1 MALLAIVKT
10 VNLARTIQQALDC
23 HRRGQLPQAERLY
36 GDILAMR
43 PGYFEALHMLA
54 LIKMQRGEL
63 ATALRL
69 MSDALQARPKSPEA
83 LVNYGLVLH
92 GLGRNE
98 EAIAAFDHVLSIKKR
113 SVEAHNNRGAVLEKL
128 GRDEEALQA
137 FECAL
142 EIKSN
147 HGDALYNK
155 GSVLRK
161 LGRHEEALKCLDG
174 ALAVKPNYARAYN
187 NRGLALEGLNRSE
200 EAIAD
205 YDRALAIDA
214 NFGEAIN
221 NRANALQKLGRHAE
235 AVEWYDRALVA
246 NPAHAEVLNNRGS
259 ALAALGRHAEA
270 VASCSKATALNPNYA
285 NAQWNESLHRL
296 RLGDFAGGWEKYEW
310 RWKRPE
316 GLKKLRNFAQPRW
329 RGEPVAGKTVLL
341 YTEQGFGDTIQ
352 FARYAKLVVGQGARV
367 ILEVQPALKSLLV
380 PLGEGIQVVSHG
392 EELPNFD
399 MQCPLLSVPLAF
411 HTELATIPADV
422 PYLAVPSEQV
432 ERWSARMPP
441 RRGRRVGI
449 VWSGNATHADD
460 HNRSI
465 ALARLAPLFD
475 LPDVQLI
482 SLQKGLRDADAHT
495 LAAEPRIFDLAQHFV
510 DFNDTAAAIA
520 ALDLVISVDTSV
532 AHLAGALGKP
542 VWVLLPFCPDWRWLI
557 DRCDSPWYPSAEL
570 FRQPRIGDWESVIEQ
585 VRQKLSPGSEA
596 SSRGSHA
603 SPATAAEKETAAFAI
618 EPPLLIGN
626 PQLAAMAL
634 AGADLAPVWNG
645 LVTRATGKQP
655 DAAAFLDLATIAHIQ
670 GRPQDRA
677 ALRAKAFELSR
688 MFRLP
693 FTESAETVRV
703 LAFMAGGDYLAN
715 MPIDFLLAGS
725 SVRLDICYVAPG
737 LPLPQSLPE
746 HDAVFVAVAES
757 DENQPILAQLAS
769 LLRTWP
775 RPVINR
781 PERVASLT
789 RDGTYALLN
798 SVPGLVVPVNVRVDR
813 ARLESAAR
821 GDTRIDSIIGGQD
834 FPIIARPVDSHLGDG
849 LEKLDNPAAI
859 AAYLRQRAE
868 QQFYVAPFIDYRQR
882 DGFYRKYRVALIDE
896 RPYSVHMAVSRH
908 WMINYINADMK
919 ESAEKRAEEAHFM
932 AEFDQDFAVRHHS
945 ALAAIAKR
953 AGLDYLPFDCSETA
967 DGTLL
972 LFELGTN
979 MIVHAMDPPDI
990 FPYKRP
996 QMEKVFAAFQAM
1008 LRKRKDDPMATQH

>member
-1 MALLAIVKT
+1 MALLPPAKT
-10 VNLARTIQQALDC
+10 VNLAQRIQQALDY

-36 GDILAMR
+36 GDVLALR
-43 PGYFEALHMLA
+43 PDYFEALHMLA

-69 MSDALQARPKSPEA
+69 MSAALEARPKSPEA
-83 LVNYGLVLH
+83 LINYGLVLH

-98 EAIAAFDHVLSIKKR
+98 EAIAAFDQVLSIKKR

-137 FECAL
+137 FERAL
-142 EIKSN
+142 AIQSN

-161 LGRHEEALKCLDG
+161 LGRHAEALTCLDR
-174 ALAVKPNYARAYN
+174 ALAIKPNYVRAYN
-187 NRGLALEGLNRSE
+187 NRGLALEGLDRTE
-200 EAIAD
+200 DAIAD

-235 AVEWYDRALVA
+235 ALEWYDRALTI

-270 VASCSKATALNPNYA
+270 VASCSKATAINPNYA

-296 RLGDFAGGWEKYEW
+296 RLGDFATGLEKYEW
-310 RWKRPE
+310 RWMRAE
-316 GLKKLRNFAQPRW
+316 GLKKLRHFVEPRW
-329 RGEPVAGKTVLL
+329 QGEPLAGKTVLF
-341 YTEQGFGDTIQ
+341 YAEQGFGDTIQ
-352 FARYAKLVVGQGARV
+352 FARYAKLAAAQGAKV
-367 ILEVQPALKSLLV
+367 IFEVQPALKSLLA
-380 PLGEGIQVVSHG
+380 PLGDGIRVVGYG
-392 EELPNFD
+392 EELPHFD

-411 HTELATIPADV
+411 RTELATIPTGV
-422 PYLAVPSEQV
+422 PYLTLPREQV
-432 ERWSARMPP
+432 EQWSARMPP
-441 RRGRRVGI
+441 RGERRIGI
-449 VWSGNATHADD
+449 VWSGNSTHADD

-465 ALARLAPLFD
+465 ALKRLAPL
-475 LPDVQLI
+475 LEVPDVQFI
-482 SLQKGLRDADAHT
+482 SLQKGLRDADVQT

-510 DFNDTAAAIA
+510 DFSHTAAAIA

-542 VWVLLPFCPDWRWLI
+542 VWVLLPFCSDWRWLI
-557 DRCDSPWYPSAEL
+557 ERSDNPWYPSAQL
-570 FRQPRIGDWESVIEQ
+570 FRQPRIGDWDSVIEQ
-585 VRQKLSPGSEA
+585 VRQKLSPSSQA
-596 SSRGSHA
+596 SSQSSQGSPT
-603 SPATAAEKETAAFAI
+603 SAAEKEAVALAI
-618 EPPLLIGN
+618 EPPRLIGN
-626 PQLAAMAL
+626 PKLAAMAL

-645 LVTRATGKQP
+645 LVARASGEQP

-670 GRPQDRA
+670 GRPQDRT

-688 MFRLP
+688 VFRLP
-693 FTESAETVRV
+693 HVESAETVRL

-746 HDAVFVAVAES
+746 HDIVFVAVAES

-769 LLRTWP
+769 LLRAWP

-781 PERVASLT
+781 PERIAPLT

-798 SVPGLVVPVNVRVDR
+798 SAPGLVVPANMRVDR
-813 ARLESAAR
+813 ARLELVAR
-821 GDTRIDSIIGGQD
+821 GDIRVDSILDDED

-849 LEKLDNPAAI
+849 LEKLDDPVAI
-859 AAYLRQRAE
+859 ATYLHERPERH
-868 QQFYVAPFIDYRQR
+868 FYVAPFIDYRQR
-882 DGFYRKYRVALIDE
+882 DGFYRKYRVALIDG
-896 RPYSVHMAVSRH
+896 RPYAVHMAVSRH

-919 ESAEKRAEEAHFM
+919 ESAAKRAEEAHFM
-932 AEFDQDFAVRHHS
+932 AEFDQEFAVRHYN
-945 ALAAIAKR
+945 AFAAIAER
-953 AGLDYLPFDCSETA
+953 AGLDYLPFDCGETA
-967 DGTLL
+967 DGRLL

-979 MIVHAMDPPDI
+979 MIVHAMDPPDV

-996 QMEKVFAAFQAM
+996 QMDKVFAAFQAM
-1008 LRKRKDDPMATQH
+1008 LRKRGANGARR